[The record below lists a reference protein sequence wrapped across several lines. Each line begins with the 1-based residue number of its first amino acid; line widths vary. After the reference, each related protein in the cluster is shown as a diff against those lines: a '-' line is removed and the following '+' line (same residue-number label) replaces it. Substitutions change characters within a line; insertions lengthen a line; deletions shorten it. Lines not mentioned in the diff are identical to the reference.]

1 MFIKV
6 LTNNSKLRNENQNYY
21 FTDVTCKTIIKV
33 KTIGKLKYLT
43 NVPLMMK
50 KQIFIWT
57 IIFPNGLNVH
67 EESKF

>member
-33 KTIGKLKYLT
+33 KTIGKLKHLT

-50 KQIFIWT
+50 K
-57 IIFPNGLNVH
+57 
-67 EESKF
+67 